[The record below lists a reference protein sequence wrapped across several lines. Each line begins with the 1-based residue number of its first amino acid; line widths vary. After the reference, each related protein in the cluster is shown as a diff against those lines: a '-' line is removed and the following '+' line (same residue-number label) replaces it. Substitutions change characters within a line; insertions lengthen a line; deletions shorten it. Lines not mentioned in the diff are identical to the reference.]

1 MVKINNTFKACALF
15 AGVLYLLYGGRLVNE
30 WRGARGPA
38 SSGGLA
44 TRSYYSGGSGDV
56 TRPGGPTQGPR
67 PGFSELPPRQQT
79 GGGGGAYGLGY

>member
-1 MVKINNTFKACALF
+1 MVKINNTFKACVLF

-30 WRGARGPA
+30 WRGSGVYGP

-44 TRSYYSGGSGDV
+44 TASYISFG
-56 TRPGGPTQGPR
+56 PGGPTQGPR

-79 GGGGGAYGLGY
+79 GGGGGAYGLGGGY